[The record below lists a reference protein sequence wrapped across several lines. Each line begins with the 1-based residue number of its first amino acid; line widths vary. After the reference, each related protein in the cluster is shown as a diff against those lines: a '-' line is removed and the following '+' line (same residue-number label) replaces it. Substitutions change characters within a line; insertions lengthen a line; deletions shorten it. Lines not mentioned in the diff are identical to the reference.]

1 MSRYH
6 RRYKQTVVLVRKSI
20 DRTRARG
27 VGGRAILGGLV
38 AASLVLLS
46 VGSVGAQPTERWA
59 RGHILV
65 QPRGGLPEHVL
76 EKILHRAGGRAAR
89 AASKLQ
95 KLKVRRV
102 QVPART
108 EQAVARALA
117 RNPHI
122 KFAEVDALVPISQT
136 LPDDPNYTK
145 AWHLP
150 KIEAPSAW
158 DTALGDGVTV
168 AILDTGVDPFHL
180 DLTDNLVAGWNVVSN
195 NNDTQD
201 IYGHG
206 TQVAGTVAAVSD
218 NGIGVAS
225 VAWHVRLM
233 PIRITNRSDGWAY
246 LSDMASG
253 IIWAADHGARIANI
267 SYDASGSWTVDNA
280 AKYMKNQGGVVIV
293 AAGNSG
299 RNPGYGAEPSIIAV
313 SATTSSDTRPSWSN
327 YGQYIDVS
335 APGVGI
341 WTTRRGGGY
350 GAPSGTSFASPIT
363 AGVAALISSAN
374 NALSSDQIAAV
385 LTQSA
390 KDLGNSGWDPYYGFG
405 RVDAAAAVA
414 LAAESS
420 AEDNEAPSVAIASP
434 GADSTVSGLVDV
446 TASATDNLGVSRV
459 ELYVA
464 NQLVDTV
471 TTAPYAFTW
480 DSTQVADGPAT
491 LLAYAYDEA
500 GNRGESEGITIQVAN
515 DTGPDTV
522 PPQVSISSP
531 TDGATVSGHQTLSA
545 TASDNDEVA
554 EVRLYL
560 DGVLK
565 CVGTP
570 SVSCGWKAMK
580 AGSGS
585 HRVSALATDTAGNR
599 AAASVTVIVAG
610 DDRQGNRGNGRG
622 QSR

>member
-1 MSRYH
+1 M
-6 RRYKQTVVLVRKSI
+6 
-20 DRTRARG
+20 
-27 VGGRAILGGLV
+27 
-38 AASLVLLS
+38 LS
-46 VGSVGAQPTERWA
+46 AGPVGAQPTERWA

-76 EKILHRAGGRAAR
+76 EKILNRAGGRAAR
-89 AASKLQ
+89 AASRLQ
-95 KLKVRRV
+95 RLKVRIV
-102 QVPART
+102 QVPARA

-122 KFAEVDALVPISQT
+122 KFAEVDALVPVGQT
-136 LPDDPNYTK
+136 LPDDPNYPK

-150 KIEAPSAW
+150 KIQAPSAW

-180 DLTDNLVAGWNVVSN
+180 DLADNLVAGWNVASN
-195 NNDTQD
+195 NGDTQD
-201 IYGHG
+201 IFGHG

-246 LSDMASG
+246 LSDIASG
-253 IIWAADHGARIANI
+253 IMWAADHGARVANV
-267 SYDASGSWTVDNA
+267 SYDASGSPTVDNA
-280 AKYMKNQGGVVIV
+280 AKYMKNRGGVVVV

-313 SATTSSDTRPSWSN
+313 AATTSSDTRPSWSN
-327 YGQYIDVS
+327 FGQYIDVS

-341 WTTRRGGGY
+341 WTTSRGGGY

-374 NALSSDQIAAV
+374 NALSPDQIAAV

-390 KDLGNSGWDPYYGFG
+390 KDLGNSGWDPYYGYG

-420 AEDNEAPSVAIASP
+420 SQDNEAPSVAIASP
-434 GADSTVSGLVDV
+434 GAGSTVSGLVDV
-446 TASATDNLGVSRV
+446 TANATDNLGVSRV
-459 ELYVA
+459 ELYAA
-464 NQLVDTV
+464 NQLVGTV

-480 DSTQVADGPAT
+480 DSTQVADGTAT

-500 GNRGESEGITIQVAN
+500 GNRGESDALTVQVAN
-515 DTGPDTV
+515 DAGPDTV

-531 TDGATVSGHQTLSA
+531 TDGTTVSGPQTLSA
-545 TASDNDEVA
+545 TASDDVEVV

-565 CVGTP
+565 CVGTL
-570 SVSCGWKAMK
+570 SVSCGWNAKK

-599 AAASVTVIVAG
+599 AAASVTVIVDG
-610 DDRQGNRGNGRG
+610 DGTKGSRGNGRG